1 MSTVPETLQRFRP
14 TYAEIDLDAF
24 ASNIDS
30 IRTFLPDGSRLI
42 AVLKGDGYGHG
53 AVPLAKVCSRH
64 HVAMI
69 AVSLLEEAIELHN
82 AAIDCPILILGPL
95 THNQI
100 SIAADLQ
107 FSIGITGPEELGAV
121 CSESRQLKKP
131 IRIHVK
137 LDSGMGR
144 MGLVE
149 SDLPRVSAELRHA
162 PFVQLDAIYTH
173 FANASDPSDP
183 YTETQIVNFTRMIR
197 SLRDAGIHAPLH
209 HLANSAATVR
219 KLAMPGDF
227 VRVGISLYGG
237 EPLDLGETRLLP
249 MMRWCTRVARLK
261 TLPPGH
267 GIGYATTFKT
277 ARETLVATLPVGYA
291 DGYNRLLSNNAEVL
305 IRGKR
310 CPVLGRVSMDLI
322 TVDVTDL
329 DDVRIGDEVVLMGH
343 QGKERISAEEIAARI
358 GTISYEVFCAVS
370 SRVPRV
376 YESGG
381 QVVVRSRFD

>member
-1 MSTVPETLQRFRP
+1 VPETLQRFRP

-24 ASNIDS
+24 ARNIDS
-30 IRTFLPDGSRLI
+30 VRTFLPDGSRLI
-42 AVLKGDGYGHG
+42 AVLKADGYGHG

-69 AVSLLEEAIELHN
+69 AVSLLEEAIELHR
-82 AAIDCPILILGPL
+82 AAIDVPILILGPL
-95 THNQI
+95 THEQI
-100 SIAADLQ
+100 GRAAELQ
-107 FSIGITGPEELGAV
+107 FSIGVVGPEELGAV
-121 CSESRQLKKP
+121 CAESRHLKKP
-131 IRIHVK
+131 IRIHLK

-149 SDLPRVSAELRHA
+149 TDLPRVTVELSHA

-173 FANASDPSDP
+173 FANASAPADP
-183 YTETQIVNFTRMIR
+183 YTERQIVNFTRMIR
-197 SLRDAGIHAPLH
+197 SLRDSGVHVPLH
-209 HLANSAATVR
+209 HLANSAATVQR
-219 KLAMPGDF
+219 LTAPGDF

-237 EPLDLGETRLLP
+237 EPLDAGDSRLLP
-249 MMRWCTRVARLK
+249 LMRWCTRVARLK
-261 TLPPGH
+261 ALPPGH
-267 GIGYATTFKT
+267 GVGYGTTFT
-277 ARETLVATLPVGYA
+277 TTRETLVATLPVGYA

-310 CPVLGRVSMDLI
+310 CRVIGRVSMDLL

-329 DDVRIGDEVVLMGH
+329 DDVRIGDEVVLLGS
-343 QGKERISAEEIAARI
+343 QGEQRISAEEIAAKT

-381 QVVVRSRFD
+381 QVVVRSKFE